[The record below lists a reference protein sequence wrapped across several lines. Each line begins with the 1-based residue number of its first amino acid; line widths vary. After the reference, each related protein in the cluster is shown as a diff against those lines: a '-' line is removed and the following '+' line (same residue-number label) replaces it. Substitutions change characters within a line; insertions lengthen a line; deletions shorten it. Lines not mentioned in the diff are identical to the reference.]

1 MLRFGFL
8 NMQGGTMK
16 FVLHWETRQGA
27 AGRDNLEGI
36 KDVLTV
42 FGKWEGFPESIQTT
56 EWVVS
61 LTDTGTGWLVCTTD
75 NSEDLMAAI
84 AKFTPWLTF
93 TLTPVMDVQA
103 GAALAGGSADW
114 ITQQLG

>member
-1 MLRFGFL
+1 
-8 NMQGGTMK
+8 MK

-27 AGRDNLEGI
+27 GGRENLDDI
-36 KDVLTV
+36 KDLLKI
-42 FGKWEGFPESIQTT
+42 FQRWEGWTTVEVT

-75 NSEDLMAAI
+75 NSEELMSAV

-93 TLTPVMDVQA
+93 TLTPVIDVQA
-103 GAALAGGSADW
+103 GVTIAGESAEW
-114 ITQQLG
+114 MTRQLE

>member
-1 MLRFGFL
+1 
-8 NMQGGTMK
+8 MK
-16 FVLHWETRQGA
+16 FVLHWETRLGA
-27 AGRDNLEGI
+27 AGRENLESVQ
-36 KDVLTV
+36 DLLTI

-61 LTDTGTGWLVCTTD
+61 LADTGTGWLVCTTE
-75 NSEDLMAAI
+75 NSDDLISAI

-103 GAALAGGSADW
+103 GATLAGESASW
-114 ITQQLG
+114 IAQQLG